1 MRILESLARLP
12 RRCAERR
19 GRAPLLAAVSLAILA
34 SACAHKHHG
43 GRQGKADGF
52 SAQLQFNAPP
62 ITAPQGDGLG
72 ECVNRRLRLAAEL
85 GQEGLVF
92 LRADA
97 GNDEDRFFQSDDFWY
112 LSNVDL
118 PDVALAMKLGP
129 GGELLDEVLFL
140 PAYDPMFER
149 WNGPRLQPGEAAA
162 AATRFS
168 RTATMPADERGR
180 IDEAALGD
188 ALAAMGASGT
198 LFTLDDPGFAVP
210 DGLTLD
216 EDGGLRSRL
225 HAARLTKSDYEMD
238 CLQTAIDITT
248 AAIHQALTAVAPG
261 SHEYELQAA
270 IDGTYLRLG
279 SERPGFSSICAA
291 GGNAV
296 TLHYASNRDALR
308 DGELVLMDVGA
319 KYRYYCADVT
329 RTVPI
334 NGRFSDRQRELYELV
349 LLAQTTAAE
358 AARPG
363 MTLRDL
369 HQVALKVLVDAGY
382 GQYFLHGLSHWLGL
396 DVHDVGG
403 RVPIEEG
410 YVFTIEPGIYI
421 ADEQIG
427 IRIEDDYLM
436 TAGGAVKLSGAI
448 TSDPD
453 EIEALLAHL
462 H

>member
-1 MRILESLARLP
+1 
-12 RRCAERR
+12 
-19 GRAPLLAAVSLAILA
+19 LA
-34 SACAHKHHG
+34 SACAHQHHG
-43 GRQGKADGF
+43 GRHGKADGF
-52 SAQLQFNAPP
+52 SARLQFNAPP
-62 ITAPQGDGLG
+62 ITVPKGDALG
-72 ECVNRRLRLAAEL
+72 ECVQRRHRVAADL
-85 GQEGLVF
+85 GREGLVF
-92 LRADA
+92 IQADSA
-97 GNDEDRFFQSDDFWY
+97 NDEDRFFQSDDFWY

-118 PDVALAMKLGP
+118 PDIALAMKLGP

-140 PAYDPMFER
+140 PRYNEDFER
-149 WNGPRLQPGEAAA
+149 WNGPRLQPGDAAA
-162 AATRFS
+162 AATRFM
-168 RTATMPADERGR
+168 RTATMPADSRGR

-198 LFTLDDPGFAVP
+198 LFTLDAPEFAVP
-210 DGLTLD
+210 EGLTLD
-216 EDGGLRSRL
+216 QDGTLRARL
-225 HAARLTKSDYEMD
+225 HTARLTKSDHEME
-238 CLQTAIDITT
+238 CLQAAIDITT
-248 AAIHQALTAVAPG
+248 AAIHQALTAVTPG

-291 GGNAV
+291 GINAV
-296 TLHYASNRDALR
+296 TLHYADNRDELR
-308 DGELVLMDVGA
+308 DGELALMDVGA

-369 HQVALKVLVDAGY
+369 HQVGHQVLTDAGY

-403 RVPIEEG
+403 RVPIQEG

-436 TAGGAVKLSGAI
+436 TANGAVKLSGAI

-453 EIEALLAHL
+453 EIEALLARL

>member
-1 MRILESLARLP
+1 MRIPESLARLP
-12 RRCAERR
+12 RQLADRR
-19 GRAPLLAAVSLAILA
+19 GGSSLLVALSIAVLA
-34 SACAHKHHG
+34 SACAHTHN
-43 GRQGKADGF
+43 GRRHTGADGF
-52 SAQLQFNAPP
+52 SPRLQFDAPP
-62 ITAPQGDGLG
+62 ITEPQGDALG
-72 ECVNRRLRLAAEL
+72 ECVQRRLRLAADL

-92 LRADA
+92 LQAES

-129 GGELLDEVLFL
+129 GGEVLDEVLFL
-140 PAYDPMFER
+140 PAHDPMFER
-149 WNGPRLQPGEAAA
+149 WNGPRLQPGEASAS
-162 AATRFS
+162 ATRFT
-168 RTATMPADERGR
+168 RTATMPADQRGR

-198 LFTLDDPGFAVP
+198 LFTLDEPGFTVP
-210 DGLTLD
+210 DGLALD
-216 EDGGLRSRL
+216 GEGTLRSQL
-225 HAARLTKSDYEMD
+225 HASRLTKSDYEMD
-238 CLQTAIDITT
+238 CLQAAIDITT
-248 AAIHQALTAVAPG
+248 SAIHQALTAVRPG

-296 TLHYASNRDALR
+296 TLHYASNRDELR

-369 HQVALKVLVDAGY
+369 HQVALKVLTDAGY
-382 GQYFLHGLSHWLGL
+382 GEYFLHGLSHWLGL

-410 YVFTIEPGIYI
+410 YVFTIEPGLYI

-436 TAGGAVKLSGAI
+436 TGGGAVKLSGGI

-453 EIEALLAHL
+453 EIEALLAQL